1 MKIAKI
7 GENVDNISKRILTMG
22 LTDANDANQQQERK
36 LREKVRSAT
45 VIFVKEQLVSMP
57 SLPSEE
63 EYAELKEK
71 RQERIEARIIYERQL
86 EFEREQREKRKDLQK
101 DVWNSQADPS
111 NSNQVRHSQL
121 FHFKFGFLSKIRV
134 AA

>member
-22 LTDANDANQQQERK
+22 LTDTHDANQQQERK
-36 LREKVRSAT
+36 LREMVRSAT

-71 RQERIEARIIYERQL
+71 RKERIEARIIYERQL
-86 EFEREQREKRKDLQK
+86 EFEREQRERRKDLQK
-101 DVWNSQADPS
+101 DVWNAQADPS
-111 NSNQVRHSQL
+111 NSNQVRLNNRFIHERTP
-121 FHFKFGFLSKIRV
+121 HKRI
-134 AA
+134 